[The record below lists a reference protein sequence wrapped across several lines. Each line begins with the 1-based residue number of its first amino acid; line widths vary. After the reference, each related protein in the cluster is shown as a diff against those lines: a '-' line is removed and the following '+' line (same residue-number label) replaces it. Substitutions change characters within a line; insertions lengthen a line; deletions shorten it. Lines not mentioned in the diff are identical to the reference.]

1 MAIYKS
7 AQGKAVDMSL
17 LAAKN
22 EKIRAVS
29 NMKLNARGDL
39 IDSNN
44 QIIKE
49 NNSRVSSM
57 YNNTVV
63 TGPDENTFVG
73 SVTPPSALIPDEE
86 LTDEEKQFEDEDVE
100 IVKPE
105 ATEKPTKKQS

>member
-63 TGPDENTFVG
+63 TGSDENIFVG
-73 SVTPPSALIPDEE
+73 AVLPR
-86 LTDEEKQFEDEDVE
+86 QH
-100 IVKPE
+100 
-105 ATEKPTKKQS
+105 

>member
-63 TGPDENTFVG
+63 TGSDENTFVG

-105 ATEKPTKKQS
+105 AIEKPTKKQS